1 VTSAAASPGRHAPA
15 IHGTRRVLLRRF
27 PYKLFFLAGGDELV
41 VVMFSHAARD
51 PEAVRQ
57 RLRRRSGMDL

>member
-1 VTSAAASPGRHAPA
+1 
-15 IHGTRRVLLRRF
+15 VLLRRF